1 MTLNTAIVTDPR
13 REATV
18 GQHRSVP
25 LARKIVGGFFLV
37 SGGVHLGLVA
47 ADADVYRHFAD
58 GALFSFVGVGWQEF
72 VMARPELYGLF
83 LMAGEIALGTMLLI
97 GGRAA
102 YVGWSGVIAF
112 HVLLLVFG
120 WGVWLWAV
128 PVLAVMVPMAI
139 RDVRGGC
146 RP

>member
-1 MTLNTAIVTDPR
+1 MTQYATTITSTR
-13 REATV
+13 RETTSD
-18 GQHRSVP
+18 QQRSVP
-25 LARKIVGGFFLV
+25 IARKIVGGFFLV
-37 SGGVHLGLVA
+37 MGGVHLGLVA

-58 GALFSFVGVGWQEF
+58 DALFRFVADGWQEI
-72 VMARPELYGLF
+72 VMARPELYGLL

-120 WGVWLWAV
+120 WGIWLWAI
-128 PVLAVMVPMAI
+128 PALAVMVPMAR
-139 RDVRGGC
+139 RDIRGGC